1 MSFENSKY
9 SGSNFK
15 LKPAGVN
22 TSAYHNINMI
32 KAPSPINTAR
42 PIMYNPSMDKTSAV
56 DLSKNSITGQI

>member
-1 MSFENSKY
+1 MKMSFENSKY

-22 TSAYHNINMI
+22 TQSYHNINMI

-42 PIMYNPSMDKTSAV
+42 PIMYNPNYNDIQPRGASPS
-56 DLSKNSITGQI
+56 